1 MRDATVLV
9 IGYGNPARGDDGLG
23 PALAARLEQLRVPG
37 VTVEADYQLSLEHAA
52 LAAEHEVVIF
62 ADASTRTDGPFWFGP
77 IGATP
82 MTSHTSHFMTPGQ
95 VLGLARSCFGATPRG
110 YLLGIR
116 GRALEGFE
124 EGLSPEAHADLEAAL
139 AHLQRFICEHSRAA
153 HRAGART

>member
-23 PALAARLEQLRVPG
+23 PALAARLEQLQLRG

-52 LAAEHEVVIF
+52 LAAEHEVVVF
-62 ADASTRTDGPFWFGP
+62 ADASTRTDGPFSFGP
-77 IGATP
+77 VEPTP

-124 EGLSPEAHADLEAAL
+124 EGLSTEAHAALEVAL
-139 AHLQRFICEHSRAA
+139 EHLHAFIREHSRAA
-153 HRAGART
+153 HRAGAMT